1 MKELTNGQKYGVRQ
15 KQLEGAKKRL
25 LKLYPNLPDRTGIY
39 ILTRTD
45 ENGMRFGYIGQTKA
59 KGGILGRMAEHLLG
73 YQHIDLSLRKHKF
86 IGEAEYGYDLDWF
99 ECLESELDAYEQE
112 YILKYANMGYQLRN
126 KNSGGNKG
134 KVGFEDD
141 KPRKTYHDGL
151 KQGYQNCLKD
161 IKEYFDKYL
170 EFRIKRSQEA
180 LRKPKNKAE
189 KRGDYGI
196 LFKEI
201 YIKKYSE
208 FKNLLEGEND
218 DGEGTN

>member
-1 MKELTNGQKYGVRQ
+1 MEKWQQRRNRWKGLQM
-15 KQLEGAKKRL
+15 LEGARKRL
-25 LKLYPNLPDRTGIY
+25 LRLYPNLPDRTGIY

-45 ENGMRFGYIGQTKA
+45 ENGMRFGYIGQCRA
-59 KGGILGRMAEHLLG
+59 KGGILDRMAQHLIG

-134 KVGFEDD
+134 KVGFEDN
-141 KPRKTYHDGL
+141 KPTKTYHDGL
-151 KQGYQNCLKD
+151 KQGYQNCIKD

-170 EFRIKRSQEA
+170 DFAIKDNSEVY
-180 LRKPKNKAE
+180 RKPKNKAE
-189 KRGDYGI
+189 KESKQPLYKD
-196 LFKEI
+196 I
-201 YIKKYSE
+201 YLKKYNE
-208 FKNLLEGEND
+208 FKDLLIGEKED
-218 DGEGTN
+218 ETKIS